1 MELRATKGGY
11 LGQSKIPKHNRE
23 FNPQVSKHI
32 LAKHIFFSMR
42 FWRLTVCARIMVVVY
57 DPFLFGMGH
66 LGCTPPKTNVGTQN
80 DGLED
85 VTPSKNNNFGI
96 YVKFQGMYFA
106 VDLTRTV
113 RRKVV
118 GKYFQAGRVAVWTAW
133 RWIAGFLA
141 CKPRRFQ
148 QESSNHQIIQ
158 FKGNQTVQI
167 YGDFDGFCLVIG
179 HCLGW

>member
-1 MELRATKGGY
+1 
-11 LGQSKIPKHNRE
+11 
-23 FNPQVSKHI
+23 
-32 LAKHIFFSMR
+32 MR
-42 FWRLTVCARIMVVVY
+42 FWRLTACARIMVVVY

-141 CKPRRFQ
+141 CKPRWFQ